1 MSEET
6 MMVRDE
12 EARLAALVE
21 VRRAVVAERAA
32 REDAEAA
39 RERLRQ
45 AALDAVDAGATASEV
60 ARLAGVRRATIY
72 VWRESRPTWCTPSLT
87 VDIRKPYTRVIGR
100 TSRDENYIEGVIH
113 GDYRPG
119 AHSHRHG
126 RHGHRDRDPDRAA
139 ERESPPPQDGAPPQG
154 VSQGEGWK
162 QM

>member
-45 AALDAVDAGATASEV
+45 AALDAVDAGATATEV
-60 ARLAGVRRATIY
+60 ARLAGVTRVTIY
-72 VWRESRPTWCTPSLT
+72 LWRDGREQAES
-87 VDIRKPYTRVIGR
+87 
-100 TSRDENYIEGVIH
+100 
-113 GDYRPG
+113 
-119 AHSHRHG
+119 
-126 RHGHRDRDPDRAA
+126 
-139 ERESPPPQDGAPPQG
+139 
-154 VSQGEGWK
+154 GEVL
-162 QM
+162 

>member
-32 REDAEAA
+32 REAAEAA

-60 ARLAGVRRATIY
+60 ARLAGVRRPTLY
-72 VWRESRPTWCTPSLT
+72 RWR
-87 VDIRKPYTRVIGR
+87 DGR
-100 TSRDENYIEGVIH
+100 RT
-113 GDYRPG
+113 
-119 AHSHRHG
+119 A
-126 RHGHRDRDPDRAA
+126 
-139 ERESPPPQDGAPPQG
+139 QG
-154 VSQGEGWK
+154 TA
-162 QM
+162 

>member
-45 AALDAVDAGATASEV
+45 AALGATH
-60 ARLAGVRRATIY
+60 ARGKGSQGGWMGGGGRSSDWGDVSAPGVRTRGEGTRRRPGYRRRGRSVRTDRRRGARPRPRPQPRAT
-72 VWRESRPTWCTPSLT
+72 T
-87 VDIRKPYTRVIGR
+87 VLEAWARGR
-100 TSRDENYIEGVIH
+100 TIMESILTW
-113 GDYRPG
+113 
-119 AHSHRHG
+119 AG
-126 RHGHRDRDPDRAA
+126 R
-139 ERESPPPQDGAPPQG
+139 
-154 VSQGEGWK
+154 
-162 QM
+162 

>member
-32 REDAEAA
+32 REDAEVA

-72 VWRESRPTWCTPSLT
+72 VWRESRPT
-87 VDIRKPYTRVIGR
+87 
-100 TSRDENYIEGVIH
+100 
-113 GDYRPG
+113 
-119 AHSHRHG
+119 
-126 RHGHRDRDPDRAA
+126 
-139 ERESPPPQDGAPPQG
+139 
-154 VSQGEGWK
+154 
-162 QM
+162 

>member
-45 AALDAVDAGATASEV
+45 AALDAVDAGETASEV

-72 VWRESRPTWCTPSLT
+72 VWRESRPT
-87 VDIRKPYTRVIGR
+87 
-100 TSRDENYIEGVIH
+100 
-113 GDYRPG
+113 
-119 AHSHRHG
+119 
-126 RHGHRDRDPDRAA
+126 
-139 ERESPPPQDGAPPQG
+139 
-154 VSQGEGWK
+154 
-162 QM
+162 